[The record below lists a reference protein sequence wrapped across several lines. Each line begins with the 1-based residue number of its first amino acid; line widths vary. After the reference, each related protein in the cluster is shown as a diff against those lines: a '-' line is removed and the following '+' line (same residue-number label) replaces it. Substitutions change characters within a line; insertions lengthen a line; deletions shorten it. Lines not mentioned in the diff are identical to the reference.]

1 VRASTSGP
9 AGPPPEAIRS
19 AVRVVLN
26 DGSYLRRARELE
38 IEFGQRDGIAEIAAL
53 VEEVTGN

>member
-1 VRASTSGP
+1 MQ
-9 AGPPPEAIRS
+9 
-19 AVRVVLN
+19 VVLN

-38 IEFGQRDGIAEIAAL
+38 TEFAQRDGIAGIAAL